1 MYFWELD
8 GKVLNKTKGMFDR
21 TAKVQPQCSAC
32 TLGDALITGCANGQL
47 YVWSGTK
54 VRRVV
59 SERCWMRVGTDA
71 CWWCTSTDHNMKRH
85 EKA

>member
-1 MYFWELD
+1 MFPTVD
-8 GKVLNKTKGMFDR
+8 VL
-21 TAKVQPQCSAC
+21 QCVDVLLVLLAG

-59 SERCWMRVGTDA
+59 SERCWMRVGGVPVPT
-71 CWWCTSTDHNMKRH
+71 TT
-85 EKA
+85 

>member
-1 MYFWELD
+1 MFPTVD
-8 GKVLNKTKGMFDR
+8 VL
-21 TAKVQPQCSAC
+21 QCVDVLLVLLAG

-85 EKA
+85 EKT